1 MKRRCD
7 WVNQHFFQSIPFSFW
22 GKNSCCTNKTSFL
35 FSLSSFSGIV
45 KCITSDR
52 YSRFRPSNK
61 HIQQYFYHHERK
73 KIKSSIIPDGFLIL
87 PTICKVCLEPSS
99 RSCIHNV
106 NFSRNSRRHIYIMAK
121 YEYLLLQNKQTYW
134 ISFSSRRRM
143 YFSIVWSVT
152 CHHFTTTLAL
162 LFFHSKY
169 TIGLIPIFWPVK
181 ENFWKDKRICFS
193 LHFRCRLSHTHLL
206 DIFLLKVEPSGM
218 ALTSTSIVSSGFRSK
233 PPMEMRRKLDGNSVR
248 SPLSMNNCNQSMRR
262 RDSYSVEM
270 NVVTWKCLIS
280 VRADGGVMMTS
291 AKILLLGNV
300 REIWSRLIWNFSH
313 CSSLF

>member
-1 MKRRCD
+1 
-7 WVNQHFFQSIPFSFW
+7 
-22 GKNSCCTNKTSFL
+22 
-35 FSLSSFSGIV
+35 
-45 KCITSDR
+45 
-52 YSRFRPSNK
+52 
-61 HIQQYFYHHERK
+61 
-73 KIKSSIIPDGFLIL
+73 
-87 PTICKVCLEPSS
+87 
-99 RSCIHNV
+99 
-106 NFSRNSRRHIYIMAK
+106 MAK
-121 YEYLLLQNKQTYW
+121 CRYFLLQNKQTYW

-143 YFSIVWSVT
+143 YFAIVWSVI
-152 CHHFTTTLAL
+152 CRHFTTTIAL
-162 LFFHSKY
+162 FCIHSKN
-169 TIGLIPIFWPVK
+169 IVGLIPKFWPVR
-181 ENFWKDKRICFS
+181 ENVLKRKRICFS

-218 ALTSTSIVSSGFRSK
+218 ALTSTSIVSSDFRSK

-248 SPLSMNNCNQSMRR
+248 SPPSMNNCNQSMRR

-270 NVVTWKCLIS
+270 NVVTWKCLIN